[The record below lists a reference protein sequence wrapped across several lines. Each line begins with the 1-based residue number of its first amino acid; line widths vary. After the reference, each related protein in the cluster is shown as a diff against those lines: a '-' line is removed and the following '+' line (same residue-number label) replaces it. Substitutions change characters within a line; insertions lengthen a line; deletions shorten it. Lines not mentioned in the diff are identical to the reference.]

1 MNKAL
6 ENTSDLWYLKSVNWD
21 SCWEAS
27 IHLAYN
33 LFEELLETMKVMRLN
48 QNKLID
54 AKTLFHWL

>member
-21 SCWEAS
+21 SFWEAS

-48 QNKLID
+48 
-54 AKTLFHWL
+54 